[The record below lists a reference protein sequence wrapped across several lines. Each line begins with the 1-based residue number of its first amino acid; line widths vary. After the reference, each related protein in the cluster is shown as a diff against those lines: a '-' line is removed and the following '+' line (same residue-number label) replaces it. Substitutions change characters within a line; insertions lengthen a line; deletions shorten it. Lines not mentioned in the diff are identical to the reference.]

1 MGKVSCG
8 LHSPYSVFLVR
19 ICRLF
24 ELLTRF
30 IHKMLVAMFAVP
42 GGVYMLNS
50 VFFLNAEVFGVSD
63 SLGEKISVGNVELI
77 LLRTGPRL
85 AYHGHQVHPSTLEVW
100 KARVWLPEI

>member
-1 MGKVSCG
+1 MQ
-8 LHSPYSVFLVR
+8 

-24 ELLTRF
+24 ELLTPF
-30 IHKMLVAMFAVP
+30 FHKMTLLVAMFAVP

-50 VFFLNAEVFGVSD
+50 RFFLNAEVFGVSD

-85 AYHGHQVHPSTLEVW
+85 AYHGHRVPRSMREVW
-100 KARVWLPEI
+100 KARVWLA